1 MKNGQ
6 ARLRH
11 INVTLNTDRN
21 GCTFELQGNDVKRA
35 VIPNITCK
43 TRKGE
48 LIPTTIGIFEKIAVL
63 TNSSLKN
70 ISIPI
75 PEAGNLL
82 VYRNLPWAFIRTF

>member
-1 MKNGQ
+1 M
-6 ARLRH
+6 
-11 INVTLNTDRN
+11 NTDRN
-21 GCTFELQGNDVKRA
+21 GCKFELQENDIKRV
-35 VIPNITCK
+35 VIPNTTYK

-63 TNSSLKN
+63 TNSFLKN

-82 VYRNLPWAFIRTF
+82 VYRNLPWAFILTF